1 MENVITEKT
10 EVTASRIKDKPQPA
24 ACNPRFYRIGHLVR
38 TKNGEGLLGGISGPT
53 VWRWI
58 KQGAFPKPVS
68 LGPNTTAFDARAVDA
83 WINSKIS
90 GNATS

>member
-1 MENVITEKT
+1 MEKVNSEKTPITE
-10 EVTASRIKDKPQPA
+10 SRSVDKPQPA
-24 ACNPRFYRIGHLVR
+24 ACNPRFYRLGHLVR

-58 KQGAFPKPVS
+58 KQGTFPKPVS
-68 LGPNTTAFDARAVDA
+68 LGPNTTAFCARAVDA

>member
-1 MENVITEKT
+1 MKKISSVKPEINESLI
-10 EVTASRIKDKPQPA
+10 RDKPQSA

-83 WINSKIS
+83 WINSKIAGGS
-90 GNATS
+90 TA